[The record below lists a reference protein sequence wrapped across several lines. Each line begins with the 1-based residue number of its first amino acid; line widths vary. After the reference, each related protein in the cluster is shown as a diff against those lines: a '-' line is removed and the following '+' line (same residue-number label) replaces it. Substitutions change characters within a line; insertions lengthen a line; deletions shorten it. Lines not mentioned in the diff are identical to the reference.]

1 MNKQFPKGI
10 QTFADIR
17 NGNYYYVDKTP
28 YIIELVKEK
37 FVFLSRPRRFGKSLT
52 LDTIAELFMG
62 RKALFEGLYAE
73 SQWDWEIQ
81 YPVIRLGFAG
91 GIMDSEER
99 FLENVKSQFRYQA
112 RQLNIELESSRSLSV
127 MFRDLI
133 ENTVMAYKQPVVILV
148 DEYDKPI
155 LDNLA
160 NPSQAIVMRDKLR
173 DLYSIIK
180 EQDKNIRF
188 AMLTGVSKFSKVNL
202 FSGLNN
208 LTDITLLKQ
217 YSAIC
222 GYTQAELET
231 VFAHE
236 LMANNVNLVEMQ
248 RWYNGYNWTGES
260 VYNPYDVMLYLAD
273 SEKLFKSYWF
283 ETGSPAFLMDML
295 FEKRVDITTLQGT
308 TGSEQVLSQFD
319 VGDISPIALMFQ
331 TGYLTVDEVQSLP
344 FGVRYT
350 LKFPNIEVQ
359 QSFNQ
364 AVIHR
369 FIPDS
374 DLKFMTIQSDLYQS
388 LLENDLALMFATIEA
403 FFAGIPYN
411 WHINNDIAHFEGYWA
426 SVFYGYFSSIGVSVH
441 VEESSRNGRMDMA
454 VLFDNRVY
462 IFEFKVVKQGDTTE
476 NTLQQAL
483 AQISEKGYT
492 DKYNAKNRQVYQI
505 GVAFDEVNR
514 EVSFVS
520 Q

>member
-1 MNKQFPKGI
+1 MKKQFPKGI

-62 RKALFEGLYAE
+62 SKALFESLYAE
-73 SQWDWEIQ
+73 RQWNWEIQ

-91 GIMDSEER
+91 GIMDSEDR
-99 FLENVKSQFRYQA
+99 FLADVKSQLLYQA
-112 RQLNIELESSRSLSV
+112 RHLGVVLEQNVPIAV
-127 MFRDLI
+127 MLRELI
-133 ENTVMAYKQPVVILV
+133 ENTVIQHKKPVVILI

-155 LDNLA
+155 LDNLS
-160 NPSQAIVMRDKLR
+160 NPSQASMMRDKLR
-173 DLYSIIK
+173 DFYSIIK

-231 VFAHE
+231 VFAPE
-236 LMANNVNLVEMQ
+236 LEADNINLVEMQ

-295 FEKRVDITTLQGT
+295 FEKQVDITTLQGT
-308 TGSEQVLSQFD
+308 NGSERVLSQFD

-331 TGYLTVDEVQSLP
+331 TGYLTIADVQALP

-350 LKFPNIEVQ
+350 LKFPNVEVQ

-374 DLKFMTIQSDLYQS
+374 DLKLMSIQSDLYQS
-388 LLENDLALMFATIEA
+388 LLDNDLALMFATIEA

-426 SVFYGYFSSIGVSVH
+426 SVFYGYFSSIGVPIH
-441 VEESSRNGRMDMA
+441 VEESSRNGRMDMT
-454 VLFDNRVY
+454 VLFANRVY
-462 IFEFKVVKQGDTTE
+462 IFEFKVVKQGDTTK
-476 NTLQQAL
+476 NALQQAL
-483 AQISEKGYT
+483 AQIVEKGYA
-492 DKYNAKNRQVYQI
+492 DKYNAKYQQVYLI

-514 EVSFVS
+514 TVSFAS